1 MEVARNPEIMKTL
14 FTLIR
19 IFVGWHF
26 LYEGVAKLRSS
37 PPFFHYSIIPLFRIL
52 PKRVLG
58 TAGEM

>member
-19 IFVGWHF
+19 IFVGWHS

-37 PPFFHYSIIPLFRIL
+37 PPFFHYSAFSPSAFWAL
-52 PKRVLG
+52 PAKCE
-58 TAGEM
+58 T